1 MGAEDFFAAE
11 DFIVECTTSV
21 VAKFNAPVS
30 ILAITV
36 SLLCP
41 VSLAIVSRIVV
52 QPISLLFWV
61 GIPTFQALS

>member
-41 VSLAIVSRIVV
+41 VSLAIVSRIVFNLYLNATNLV
-52 QPISLLFWV
+52 EV
-61 GIPTFQALS
+61 ERER

>member
-41 VSLAIVSRIVV
+41 VFLAIVSRIVFNLYLNATNLV
-52 QPISLLFWV
+52 EV
-61 GIPTFQALS
+61 ERER